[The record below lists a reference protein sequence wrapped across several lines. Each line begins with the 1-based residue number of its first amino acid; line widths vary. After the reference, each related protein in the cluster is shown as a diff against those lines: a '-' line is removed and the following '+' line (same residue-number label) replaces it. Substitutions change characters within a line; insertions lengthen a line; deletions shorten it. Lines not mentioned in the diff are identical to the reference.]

1 MIASRESF
9 ASWSRRDPR
18 TSLGLEA
25 AVAILS
31 VGAGFAAYE
40 IAAGFDFSR
49 LPAPQGA
56 VQTQGSAQTFGLTA
70 ADFGVNWASEKR
82 KQDAIA
88 LAKRCLQH
96 LPEAQQV
103 ERKHGI
109 PALLLLAKHARE
121 ASCDFTKNAL
131 NGQPLS
137 QRTTI
142 VPVGYGPWT
151 GPNAWAQSVD
161 DAVSRGYYEGADW
174 SKPSEWA
181 RVAEKFNGP
190 GYKNRG
196 LVSPYVWAG
205 DKRYD
210 SQGGKFVADGV
221 FDRNHFDQ
229 QLGVIPLVVAM
240 LELQGLEQG
249 AVASGEDIQSKVL
262 AQAIA
267 ANGRSSAAGPKDGRW
282 ACAWATF
289 NFVLEPVF
297 GPDLRP
303 KMTNISGVNALIAD
317 LQSHAGLRQATG
329 PSKGA
334 IVVHG
339 LASTPGGANQHIGV
353 CADDQCSTS
362 WNSSSSL
369 AKWRLSDYP
378 KGYSNISYWVFK

>member
-1 MIASRESF
+1 VIASRESF

-40 IAAGFDFSR
+40 IAAGFDFSG
-49 LPAPQGA
+49 LPTTQGA
-56 VQTQGSAQTFGLTA
+56 VQSQASAQTFGLTA

-96 LPEAQQV
+96 LPEAQQM

-142 VPVGYGPWT
+142 VPVGYGPF
-151 GPNAWAQSVD
+151 ASWAESVD
-161 DAVSRGYYEGADW
+161 AAVSRGYYESADW
-174 SKPSEWA
+174 SKPDEWA
-181 RVAEKFNGP
+181 RVAEKFNGL
-190 GYKNRG
+190 GYQKRG

-240 LELQGLEQG
+240 LELQGATPAPVG
-249 AVASGEDIQSKVL
+249 GDIQARVL

-267 ANGRSSAAGPKDGRW
+267 SNGRSSKSGPKNGRL

-303 KMTNISGVNALIAD
+303 KMTNVSGVNALIAD

-353 CADDQCSTS
+353 CADDRCSTS
-362 WNSSSSL
+362 WNNSSSL

-378 KGYSNISYWVFK
+378 KGYSNVSYWVFQ